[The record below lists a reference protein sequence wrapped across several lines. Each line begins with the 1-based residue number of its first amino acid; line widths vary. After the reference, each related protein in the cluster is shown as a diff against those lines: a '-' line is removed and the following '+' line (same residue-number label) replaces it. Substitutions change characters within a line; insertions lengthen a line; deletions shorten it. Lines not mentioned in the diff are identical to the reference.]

1 MSKLFGRLATWT
13 GAILLTT
20 GASAH
25 AACTLADVAGVWQS
39 YTISQQR
46 GDDAYWTRCALIVKA
61 NGELTSASNC
71 TDQLG
76 RAAPASGLIRLLAG
90 SVCSYSGTVNVA
102 GFRNNL
108 VHATM
113 SSTRNH
119 LDGVGTIP
127 GGITFFSAVKR

>member
-1 MSKLFGRLATWT
+1 MSNLFGRLALT
-13 GAILLTT
+13 GALVLATSA
-20 GASAH
+20 GAH
-25 AACTLADVAGVWQS
+25 AGCTLADAAGVWQS

-46 GDDAYWTRCALIVKA
+46 GDDGYWTRCVLIVKA
-61 NGELTSASNC
+61 NGELTAASNC
-71 TDQLG
+71 TDQFG
-76 RAAPASGLIRLLAG
+76 QTARASGLVRLVAG
-90 SVCSYSGTVNVA
+90 PVCSHSGTVNVG

-113 SSTRNH
+113 SSTKNH